1 MINRTDTRQNAWTLI
16 PLYGTL
22 IFACLYFIATL
33 YYPGGSQ
40 VDKNSKGFS
49 WINNY
54 WCNLLND
61 DAINGQHNYAK
72 PIALTA
78 MCILCFT
85 LTFFWYIFS
94 RYAYQKKSNRLIV
107 QTSGTLAMISGVF
120 IFTGFHDTLVNV
132 ASFFGLVATAGTFV
146 GLYKLQWKGL
156 LWLGIVNIILIIT
169 NNILYY
175 GNGLKL
181 YLPLVQKITFLF
193 FLLWICLID
202 ISLFKKV
209 NQKIA

>member
-1 MINRTDTRQNAWTLI
+1 M
-16 PLYGTL
+16 
-22 IFACLYFIATL
+22 FVCLYFIATL

-40 VDKNSKGFS
+40 IDKNSKGFS

-61 DAINGQHNYAK
+61 YAINGQHNYAK

-78 MCILCFT
+78 MCILSLT
-85 LTFFWYIFS
+85 LIFFWYVFS
-94 RYAYQKKSNRLIV
+94 RYTYLRESNRLMV
-107 QTSGTLAMISGVF
+107 QIPGALAMICGIF
-120 IFTGFHDTLVNV
+120 IFTGYHDTLVNV
-132 ASFFGLVATAGTFV
+132 ASFFGLVAVAGTFI
-146 GLYKLQWKGL
+146 GLYKLKWNGL

-202 ISLFKKV
+202 INLFKKL
-209 NQKIA
+209 NSKNHIE